1 VKIVCVGLF
10 LLLSIAISL
19 AGFSV
24 VIYSYREAR
33 ETHLNQ
39 YQNDLHLWEQ
49 SKYYSFSDLNVSLEI
64 PNSAKKMPLEK
75 LIGYGDETLEINSN
89 DYYIS
94 NLTDYE
100 SVHYELKGV
109 TLNDVGISLSDYFKT
124 SMLLSS
130 NITFSFKIW
139 INDRNGDF
147 QVNFDDIPLIKQEI

>member
-1 VKIVCVGLF
+1 
-10 LLLSIAISL
+10 
-19 AGFSV
+19 
-24 VIYSYREAR
+24 
-33 ETHLNQ
+33 
-39 YQNDLHLWEQ
+39 
-49 SKYYSFSDLNVSLEI
+49 
-64 PNSAKKMPLEK
+64 MPLEK